1 MFRAVRVLFVLQFL
15 LLFSA
20 LMSPTLAFPETSPT
34 SAPANNGAIVP
45 TPSIITLTY
54 TPASVSAQ
62 TSSSPSLFFTKTC
75 SSTTLSTTTY
85 PPSAS
90 PPSVHSS
97 QQQTSSSSFWTF
109 DQATLIALVTS
120 ILGLCLKTIQ
130 VYLSWLQLRTLQ
142 ALLTRPARTGYGV
155 GRRN

>member
-1 MFRAVRVLFVLQFL
+1 MLRTISVLFILKFL

-34 SAPANNGAIVP
+34 SASADNGAIVP
-45 TPSIITLTY
+45 APSIVALTY
-54 TPASVSAQ
+54 TTASVSAQ
-62 TSSSPSLFFTKTC
+62 TSSLPSLTLTITC
-75 SSTTLSTTTY
+75 PSTALSTTTF

-90 PPSVHSS
+90 PASIHSS

-120 ILGLCLKTIQ
+120 ILSLCLKTIQ

-142 ALLTRPARTGYGV
+142 ALLMRPARTGYGV
-155 GRRN
+155 SRGN